1 MHKKHL
7 PLCLL
12 IASFFAGNLMAQQ
25 PTAQQP
31 VKTQPQKTASGTAK
45 VDPTAMSNQMML
57 VFMERMK
64 AGNLKEAR
72 EIAAE
77 MVYDHEKFQN
87 TDAKEYKSFHSAM
100 EKELYTLLE
109 TRSGSK
115 KEIVWLEQPIS
126 DGFYFMAILDFQENK
141 HEDALANIQK
151 AIYWNPMRSAFYTE
165 RGFMFL
171 RKNTGPDILSAQ
183 IAYQKALELA
193 DNAEDFAAA
202 LRGLAFVLVEKKDL
216 DQALACL
223 MVSKSYDS
231 SNNDADEE
239 MLFIK
244 RLNPDLFSSM
254 TFAKAKEVMQA
265 NKIIFEYAPD
275 HVQVLIKLADNMP
288 AASADKAVMLLKKAQ
303 EMAPQNTEITKR
315 LKTLEKK

>member
-1 MHKKHL
+1 
-7 PLCLL
+7 
-12 IASFFAGNLMAQQ
+12 
-25 PTAQQP
+25 
-31 VKTQPQKTASGTAK
+31 
-45 VDPTAMSNQMML
+45 
-57 VFMERMK
+57 
-64 AGNLKEAR
+64 
-72 EIAAE
+72 
-77 MVYDHEKFQN
+77 
-87 TDAKEYKSFHSAM
+87 M